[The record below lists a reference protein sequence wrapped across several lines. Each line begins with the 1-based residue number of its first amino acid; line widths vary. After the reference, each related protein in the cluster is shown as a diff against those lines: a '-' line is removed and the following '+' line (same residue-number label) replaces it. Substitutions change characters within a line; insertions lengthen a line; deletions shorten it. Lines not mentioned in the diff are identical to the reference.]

1 MLFRSIAKEDQEKI
15 FQRFYRVDSSRTRA
29 AGTPGGTGLGLSI
42 AKWIADRHDIK
53 ISLESE
59 LGKGTKFI
67 LTMPLYVEENS

>member
-1 MLFRSIAKEDQEKI
+1 MSVVSLKKI
-15 FQRFYRVDSSRTRA
+15 GENKFECPVCNSALEYNS
-29 AGTPGGTGLGLSI
+29 GGTGLGLSI